1 MPVEIVGELQPE
13 PEVRR
18 VGFMGEEFAIADKI
32 GLMPL
37 LKFAKAA
44 QSGLDSADMEGMAA
58 MLDLLQ
64 QCIADEEW
72 ARFQDHAT
80 KTRAD
85 DNELMQVIKDVQT
98 ILTARPTSRPSDS
111 SDGPQQTAPISA
123 EDSSSLEVVRRLKSK
138 GRPDLAMAVYRQQTG

>member
-1 MPVEIVGELQPE
+1 MPVEIVQETPPE

-18 VGFMGEEFAIADKI
+18 VEFMGKEFAIADKI

-72 ARFQDHAT
+72 LRFQDHAT
-80 KTRAD
+80 TTRAND
-85 DNELMQVIKDVQT
+85 DELLQVIKDVQA
-98 ILTARPTSRPSDS
+98 ILTERPTSRPSDS
-111 SDGPQQTAPISA
+111 SAGPQAIAPTSA
-123 EDSSSLEVVRRLKSK
+123 GDSSSLEVVRRLKSK
-138 GRPDLAMAVYRQQTG
+138 GREDLAMAVLRQQTG